1 MAKVLLPFPL
11 RHVTIIG
18 AGLLGS
24 SAGLAIKRA
33 WKGVH
38 VSGVGR
44 RRASLA
50 QALKVGAIDSAHL
63 EAATPA
69 ARSDLI
75 ILATPVGA
83 FGKYLKEIA
92 PRLKRGAVVTDVGS
106 TKATVVRTAE
116 AILGRGGP
124 FVGSHPIAGS
134 EQKGPAF
141 ARADLFAGAT
151 CILTPTASVSAA
163 MVRKVEHFWRVL
175 GMRTVR
181 MNPAAH
187 DRALAAVSHLPHAV
201 AALLML
207 LPAKEALKVSGGG
220 LKDMTRLAGG
230 DAEVWRDIFLT
241 NRDSVLAAID
251 AFDERLMALRDLVDV
266 GDSEG
271 LLRFL
276 AAAKKRRE
284 VHLIDRGDS
293 FSRSRSRSR
302 SRKK

>member
-1 MAKVLLPFPL
+1 MATGSFKP

-18 AGLLGS
+18 AGLLGG

-33 WKGVH
+33 WKGVY
-38 VSGVGR
+38 VAGVGR
-44 RRASLA
+44 RRASLRA
-50 QALKVGAIDSAHL
+50 ALKVGAIDSAHL
-63 EAATPA
+63 EAAGPA
-69 ARSDLI
+69 SHSDLI

-83 FGKYLKEIA
+83 FGRYLREIA
-92 PRLKRGAVVTDVGS
+92 PHLPRGAVVTDVGS
-106 TKATVVRTAE
+106 TKAAVVRTAE

-151 CILTPTASVSAA
+151 CILTPTAATPAA
-163 MVRKVEHFWRVL
+163 LVRKVEHFWRRL

-181 MNPAAH
+181 MNSAAH
-187 DRALAAVSHLPHAV
+187 DRTLAAVSHLPHAV

-207 LPAKEALKVSGGG
+207 LPAKAALKVSGGG
-220 LKDMTRLAGG
+220 LRDMTRLAGG

-241 NRDSVLAAID
+241 NRQAMLAAID
-251 AFDERLMALRDLVDV
+251 AFDEHLMTLRDLIEV
-266 GDSEG
+266 GDGEG
-271 LLRFL
+271 LLRLL

-284 VHLIDRGDS
+284 LHITG
-293 FSRSRSRSR
+293 
-302 SRKK
+302 K